1 MRTLKKTL
9 ALVLV
14 LAMMFSLCITASA
27 DFTDAEEITNEL
39 AVNTLVALG
48 VIEGMPDGSF
58 DPEGTLT
65 RAQAAKIIAY
75 LDGVG
80 EYAADPAETGFTD
93 VPASHWASGYIAY
106 CVDNGIIDGRGDGT
120 FDPSGKLTGYAWAK
134 MLVAAAKVIPT
145 NDDGEPLVSLTGS
158 AWQINT
164 AKYAT
169 QLGLWKGDDTSK
181 ADPAS
186 RDNACLAGFNWLMAD
201 QQARLADNFGMGLE
215 ETTAANAYGIEDQT
229 TYYLYDLEDEDA
241 EAVVVYEEVEEPVLT
256 YTATTKLSKVA
267 EDLGLSGSKKVIL
280 NGEDLTRAT
289 KGDLQDSANGVK
301 VLVYADGKDDDGVAL
316 YTSYAIY
323 EYIDVLG
330 KNDVVAAK
338 AATATTDA
346 VPAHIILDGVEVNYE
361 TEAYAKDDAIIYNI
375 GTGEDG
381 TIALN
386 VAEAK
391 AVVGKVTST
400 AATYIRIDGEKY
412 EYAADSK
419 DLTTAGAG
427 AVIDGTYTFYLDS
440 MGYIKAVADAPKA
453 EEVAKNYVYVIGVA
467 AKAAKGDSNDLF
479 EVVAGDAAVAQAQ
492 IMDLETGTVSV
503 VNQAV
508 VYDKEATVKGYYYA
522 DAKGEATD
530 VPVTEILAENGAVMA
545 IMEYVVLEDG
555 SYVFADAELDTVTLT
570 EKTAKVAAGLFANSA
585 TVVNYV
591 EYTVKDGD
599 YSATVTTKTGI
610 ANFPKESKTYEG
622 ALVTADKN
630 GVVSE
635 ITIVKPADEPES
647 TEVNYAIFNAIGETD
662 AKGTKVSFYVA
673 GELVEYYD
681 ARVAAEGE
689 ELPELAKGTVY
700 DITIDTK
707 GKLAGAEAIEAV
719 NSKLMTVVAIDNTYL
734 LLKSNGDKDY
744 TVYFAKDGFVAYDA
758 DANFTA
764 TELAVEDTIW
774 VYGATKDGTSWTGAD
789 LFIVDNAD

>member
-58 DPEGTLT
+58 DPDGTLT

-75 LDGVG
+75 LDG
-80 EYAADPAETGFTD
+80 
-93 VPASHWASGYIAY
+93 
-106 CVDNGIIDGRGDGT
+106 
-120 FDPSGKLTGYAWAK
+120 
-134 MLVAAAKVIPT
+134 
-145 NDDGEPLVSLTGS
+145 
-158 AWQINT
+158 
-164 AKYAT
+164 
-169 QLGLWKGDDTSK
+169 
-181 ADPAS
+181 
-186 RDNACLAGFNWLMAD
+186 FNWLMDAE
-201 QQARLADNFGMGLE
+201 QKRLDANFGKELVDTPAE
-215 ETTAANAYGIEDQT
+215 NAYGIVDQI
-229 TYYLYDLEDEDA
+229 TYYLYDLEDKDA
-241 EAVVVYEEVEEPVLT
+241 EGVVVYEEVEEPVLT
-256 YTATTKLSKVA
+256 YTTTTKLSKVA

-289 KGDLQDSANGVK
+289 EGDLENSANGVK
-301 VLVYADGKDDDGVAL
+301 VLVYAGEKNDDDIAT

-323 EYIDVLG
+323 EYVDVLG

-338 AATATTDA
+338 AATATADA
-346 VPAHIILDGVEVNYE
+346 VPAHIVLDNDFAGTGTVNYE
-361 TEAYAKDDAIIYNI
+361 TEAFAKDDVVIYNI
-375 GTGEDG
+375 GTNAKDEY
-381 TIALN
+381 IAMN

-391 AVVGKVTST
+391 AVVGKVTSISTT
-400 AATYIRIDGEKY
+400 AGYIRIDGEKY
-412 EYAADSK
+412 EYAYGCEYAK
-419 DLTTAGAG
+419 GVEVA
-427 AVIDGTYTFYLDS
+427 IDGTYTFYLDS
-440 MGYIKAVADAPKA
+440 MGYIKYVDEAKTP
-453 EEVAKNYVYVIGVA
+453 EVAKNYVYVIGFA
-467 AKAAKGDSNDLF
+467 AKDNEGDENDLF

-492 IMDLETGTVSV
+492 IMDLKTGTVSV

-508 VYDKEATVKGYYYA
+508 VYDKDAKDYFYA
-522 DAKGEATD
+522 DANGEATD
-530 VPVTEILAENGAVMA
+530 VTVTDMTAVEGTKGI

-635 ITIVKPADEPES
+635 ITIVKPADEPEN

-700 DITIDTK
+700 DITIDAK

-744 TVYFAKDGFVAYDA
+744 TVYFDKDGFVAYDA